1 MEKRDIL
8 FVDDDNRCL
17 EIICCQIEQWGLKV
31 NFATS
36 GEEAIGILKK
46 SSFSMMI
53 TDLNMPGM
61 DGFELALLAKE
72 FSPHMEIV
80 MATGEASPDVFRLAA

>member
-1 MEKRDIL
+1 
-8 FVDDDNRCL
+8 
-17 EIICCQIEQWGLKV
+17 
-31 NFATS
+31 
-36 GEEAIGILKK
+36 
-46 SSFSMMI
+46 MMI

-80 MATGEASPDVFRLAA
+80 IATGEASQDVFRFAAEIGISLVLEKPYILGELREIVSTRSTHQFLATSTQM